1 MSINVPWLEVL
12 KACYPNAQV
21 IMVTMMIIM
30 VVMLMIYGDDHY
42 GGGDHGGI
50 DHGGDDRGGNDHD
63 HGDDHYGGGDHDDDI
78 ISFFY
83 EQMSEDTEVLVVS
96 PQYNAD
102 IAVIMVITNISNVK
116 RVFFSF
122 IFHFRAQRT
131 VGL

>member
-21 IMVTMMIIM
+21 LNHCHMMTIIT
-30 VVMLMIYGDDHY
+30 IC
-42 GGGDHGGI
+42 
-50 DHGGDDRGGNDHD
+50 
-63 HGDDHYGGGDHDDDI
+63 DI
-78 ISFFY
+78 IPFFC